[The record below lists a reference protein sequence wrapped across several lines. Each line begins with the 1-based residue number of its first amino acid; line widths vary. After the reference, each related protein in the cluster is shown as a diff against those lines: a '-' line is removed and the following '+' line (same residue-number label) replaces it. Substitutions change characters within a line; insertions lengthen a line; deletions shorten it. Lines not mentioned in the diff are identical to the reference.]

1 MGWIWRPV
9 ARLGELTKSRDKA
22 VFALVPLRSS
32 TLLGHQ
38 RTVANQKPEGTV
50 ANQRFR
56 ISRCCTLLFF
66 HYSGLVRLHSWDIWS
81 CTPLFMQG
89 RHSKRPDSAGTAWDL
104 VQKRTRSVP
113 GPSAAGELLMYTVVF
128 AVSCK
133 VGWVGSLMSQHVVLP
148 VDWQGTCPAVTA
160 DTPSAMSST

>member
-22 VFALVPLRSS
+22 VFALGPLRSS
-32 TLLGHQ
+32 SLVGHQ

-89 RHSKRPDSAGTAWDL
+89 QHRHPDSARATWDL
-104 VQKRTRSVP
+104 VRKRARSVP
-113 GPSAAGELLMYTVVF
+113 GPSAAGELVMYTVVLPCH
-128 AVSCK
+128 AR
-133 VGWVGSLMSQHVVLP
+133 WVGLGRIT
-148 VDWQGTCPAVTA
+148 D
-160 DTPSAMSST
+160 DSACGVAY